1 MHVSHLTTAQL
12 ILLAAGPGFLLSIVI
27 ERYLFRGVR
36 KARYEAR
43 DTWANIAAGAGS
55 QVLGAPWALAE
66 VAALVALYD
75 VAPVHL
81 HRGWAAWVIAMIGV
95 DIAYYWYHRLH
106 HESRV
111 LWAIHVAHHSSQRY
125 NLSVALRQPW
135 VVVSTL
141 PFLAPLAV
149 LGVSPSLILTS
160 FAINLLYQFLIHT
173 ELIGRLWSPIEYL
186 FNTPS
191 HHRVHH
197 GTNPQ
202 YLDRNYGGIL
212 IVWDRMFGSFEPEV
226 APVVYGLT
234 KNINTHNPF
243 RIETHEWVAIYR
255 DVRRAGSVREV
266 LGYVFKHPG
275 WTPARVETASRVS
288 VAA

>member
-1 MHVSHLTTAQL
+1 MTTAQL
-12 ILLAAGPGFLLSIVI
+12 ILLAAGPLFLLSIVV
-27 ERYLFRGVR
+27 ERYLIRGAR

-43 DTWANIAAGAGS
+43 DTWANIATGAGS
-55 QVLGAPWALAE
+55 QILGAPWALVE
-66 VAALVALYD
+66 VAALVALHD
-75 VAPVHL
+75 VAPAHID
-81 HRGWAAWVIAMIGV
+81 RGWVAWVVAMVGV
-95 DIAYYWYHRLH
+95 DLAYYWYHRLH

-141 PFLAPLAV
+141 PFLLPLAL
-149 LGVSPSLILTS
+149 LGIAPQLILTS
-160 FAINLLYQFLIHT
+160 FAVNLLYQFLIHT
-173 ELIGRLWSPIEYL
+173 ELVGRMWAPIEFV

-197 GTNPQ
+197 GSNQQ
-202 YLDRNYGGIL
+202 YLDKNYAGIL
-212 IVWDRMFGSFEPEV
+212 IIWDRMFGSFEPEV
-226 APVVYGLT
+226 APVIYGLT
-234 KNINTHNPF
+234 KNIATHNPF

-255 DVRRAGSVREV
+255 DVRRADSVRHG
-266 LGYVFKHPG
+266 LGYVFRHPG
-275 WTPARVETASRVS
+275 WTPATTSAGAPVP

>member
-1 MHVSHLTTAQL
+1 MTTAQL
-12 ILLAAGPGFLLSIVI
+12 ILLAAGPMFLVSIVI
-27 ERYLFRGVR
+27 ERYLIRGAR
-36 KARYEAR
+36 RARYGAR
-43 DTWANIAAGAGS
+43 DTWANIATGAGS
-55 QVLGAPWALAE
+55 QILGAPWALVE
-66 VAALVALYD
+66 VAALVALHN

-81 HRGWAAWVIAMIGV
+81 DGWVAWLVAMVGV
-95 DIAYYWYHRLH
+95 DVAYYWYHRLH
-106 HESRV
+106 HESRL
-111 LWAIHVAHHSSQRY
+111 LWAIHVAHHSSRRY

-141 PFLAPLAV
+141 PFLLPLAV
-149 LGVSPSLILTS
+149 LGLAPEVILTS
-160 FAINLLYQFLIHT
+160 FAINLLYQFFIHT
-173 ELIGRLWSPIEYL
+173 EVVGRMWAPIEFV

-197 GTNPQ
+197 GSNQQ
-202 YLDRNYGGIL
+202 YLDKNYAGIL

-234 KNINTHNPF
+234 KNIETYNPF

-255 DVRRAGSVREV
+255 DVRRAGSFRHAV
-266 LGYVFKHPG
+266 GYVFRHPG
-275 WTPARVETASRVS
+275 WTPSTADAPALVA